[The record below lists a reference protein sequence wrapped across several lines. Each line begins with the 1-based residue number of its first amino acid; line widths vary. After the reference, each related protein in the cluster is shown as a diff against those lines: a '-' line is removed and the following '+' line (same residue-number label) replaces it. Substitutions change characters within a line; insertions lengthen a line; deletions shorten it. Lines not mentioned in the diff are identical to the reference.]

1 MRYLFDNY
9 VLAMQRYELHGAG
22 GLIKLRRKVFQVLAY
37 LLAHRDRVVPKHE
50 LLEHLWPDQFV
61 GDATLTSCI
70 TALRKALGD
79 DGRTLHGQGYRFVAA
94 VEVQEPL
101 PADTVPHALIS
112 PRERERVSGDET
124 ATRAVL
130 SPPFQPLSEGA
141 LALHE
146 APLPLAMPLHVEHKQ
161 VTVLCGT
168 LAEAPALAARLG
180 PEAMYHLMRNVLAL
194 TQETVQHY
202 GGTLLQVSGEGFLA
216 LCGAPVAQEDHARR
230 AVLAA
235 LELRQRLRVPEA
247 LQGQPHGVA
256 LRLGLHTGSVVVG
269 PLEYDPQRPYTAVG
283 DTLALATR
291 LQQQAAP
298 DTVLVSAAT
307 YALVQAEV
315 QAETWTAGP
324 STALSLPA
332 SAYIVHGLLRRRAG
346 VPWRSGR
353 LQSRFVGRARE
364 LALLHE
370 RLALA
375 ASRQGQAVGLVG
387 EPGMGK
393 PRLLAEFAH
402 SLGGQAVTY
411 CEGHCLAY
419 GSVTPYLPVRDLLR
433 QLWNLPDTAA
443 LDTITA
449 TIQQQLHT
457 AGIVSDHGVPLLL
470 QFLNVPGEAAA
481 LVDISPQE
489 RRAQTFALLRQIILH
504 ASQRRP
510 LVLAVENLHWSDPTS
525 EEWLTALAAQLG
537 GTAILLLATYRPGYR
552 LPWLAHSWAT
562 QVALPPLNPHDSLAV
577 VQAVPHAAQLPVCQ
591 HQAIVTQ
598 AAGNPFFLEELTWAA
613 VEPGTHARNRPLP
626 DTIQAVLGA
635 RLDHLPQEAKR
646 LVQIAAVIGPEVPM
660 PLLERVVGLAEDVL
674 QRSLAHLQGAE
685 LLYEMQ
691 LFPDP
696 VYTFKHA
703 LTHDVAYNSLLLEQ
717 RRVLHA
723 RIVEA
728 LEALAPDRIAE
739 QVERL
744 AHHTLRGEVWD
755 KAFTYCR
762 QAGAKAY
769 AGSAYREAVG
779 YWEQALEAQAHLP
792 PDRPTQEQAADVHG
806 NLYFA
811 LHALRQHAQMLTHLR
826 AAEALAVGL
835 ADHRRLGIIYRSLAN
850 TLRLMQD
857 YEPALAYS
865 QRAHAMA
872 TVLGDVGLQM
882 ESRLAMG
889 WIYCDL
895 GDYRQAMEH
904 FRQALTILTAA
915 WDAST
920 AV

>member
-1 MRYLFDNY
+1 
-9 VLAMQRYELHGAG
+9 
-22 GLIKLRRKVFQVLAY
+22 
-37 LLAHRDRVVPKHE
+37 
-50 LLEHLWPDQFV
+50 
-61 GDATLTSCI
+61 
-70 TALRKALGD
+70 
-79 DGRTLHGQGYRFVAA
+79 
-94 VEVQEPL
+94 
-101 PADTVPHALIS
+101 
-112 PRERERVSGDET
+112 
-124 ATRAVL
+124 
-130 SPPFQPLSEGA
+130 
-141 LALHE
+141 
-146 APLPLAMPLHVEHKQ
+146 
-161 VTVLCGT
+161 
-168 LAEAPALAARLG
+168 
-180 PEAMYHLMRNVLAL
+180 
-194 TQETVQHY
+194 
-202 GGTLLQVSGEGFLA
+202 
-216 LCGAPVAQEDHARR
+216 
-230 AVLAA
+230 
-235 LELRQRLRVPEA
+235 
-247 LQGQPHGVA
+247 
-256 LRLGLHTGSVVVG
+256 
-269 PLEYDPQRPYTAVG
+269 
-283 DTLALATR
+283 
-291 LQQQAAP
+291 
-298 DTVLVSAAT
+298 
-307 YALVQAEV
+307 
-315 QAETWTAGP
+315 
-324 STALSLPA
+324 
-332 SAYIVHGLLRRRAG
+332 
-346 VPWRSGR
+346 
-353 LQSRFVGRARE
+353 
-364 LALLHE
+364 
-370 RLALA
+370 
-375 ASRQGQAVGLVG
+375 
-387 EPGMGK
+387 
-393 PRLLAEFAH
+393 
-402 SLGGQAVTY
+402 
-411 CEGHCLAY
+411 
-419 GSVTPYLPVRDLLR
+419 
-433 QLWNLPDTAA
+433 
-443 LDTITA
+443 
-449 TIQQQLHT
+449 
-457 AGIVSDHGVPLLL
+457 
-470 QFLNVPGEAAA
+470 
-481 LVDISPQE
+481 VDISSQE

-703 LTHDVAYNSLLLEQ
+703 LTH
-717 RRVLHA
+717 
-723 RIVEA
+723 
-728 LEALAPDRIAE
+728 
-739 QVERL
+739 
-744 AHHTLRGEVWD
+744 
-755 KAFTYCR
+755 
-762 QAGAKAY
+762 
-769 AGSAYREAVG
+769 
-779 YWEQALEAQAHLP
+779 
-792 PDRPTQEQAADVHG
+792 
-806 NLYFA
+806 
-811 LHALRQHAQMLTHLR
+811 LR

-872 TVLGDVGLQM
+872 TALGDVGLQM

-889 WIYCDL
+889 WTYCDL